1 MRPRAGFSFE
11 DRVTSN
17 RLKGFFARL
26 LPKMAPVEDEVA
38 IGARFKMSPL
48 GSARSPSLAG
58 KEGIIVGSSRYY
70 SSVRVQFDGIKY
82 PMTLHRDYIE
92 LIPPK
97 PR

>member
-1 MRPRAGFSFE
+1 MQRSAGLSFQG
-11 DRVTSN
+11 RVTSN

-26 LPKMAPVEDEVA
+26 LPKMAPIQDEVV

-48 GSARSPSLAG
+48 GSARNPSLAG